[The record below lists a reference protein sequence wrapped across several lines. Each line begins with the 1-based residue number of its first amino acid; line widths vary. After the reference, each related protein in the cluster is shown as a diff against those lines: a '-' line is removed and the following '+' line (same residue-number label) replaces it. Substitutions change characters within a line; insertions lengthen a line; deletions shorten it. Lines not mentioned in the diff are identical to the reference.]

1 MKKIVG
7 LWAERGLHRQR
18 RASSVKVKQST
29 TNQQPKKE
37 QCVQCVSLVVASALG
52 SWLLVSTSNEA
63 MLIDSSNSS
72 EGTIGRCGSLFF
84 DGWIS

>member
-1 MKKIVG
+1 M
-7 LWAERGLHRQR
+7 
-18 RASSVKVKQST
+18 KVKQST

-63 MLIDSSNSS
+63 MFIDSSNSS